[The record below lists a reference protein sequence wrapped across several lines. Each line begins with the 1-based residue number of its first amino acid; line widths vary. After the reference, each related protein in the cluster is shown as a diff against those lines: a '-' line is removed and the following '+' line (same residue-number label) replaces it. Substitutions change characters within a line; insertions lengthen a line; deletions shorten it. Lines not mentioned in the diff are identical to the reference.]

1 MPPPDTTCVYSAA
14 RAHSA
19 MMLAVA
25 GLCVLLLVAAL
36 KAVAADRR
44 LQRRAAFAHA
54 NPARATTRGAAR
66 ACL

>member
-1 MPPPDTTCVYSAA
+1 
-14 RAHSA
+14 